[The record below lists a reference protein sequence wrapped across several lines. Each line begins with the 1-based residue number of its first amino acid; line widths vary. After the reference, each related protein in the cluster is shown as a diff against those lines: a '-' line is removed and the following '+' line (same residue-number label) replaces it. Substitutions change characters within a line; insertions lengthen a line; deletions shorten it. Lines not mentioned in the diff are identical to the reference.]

1 MKLVGLGL
9 TMHDSSIAAYK
20 DGKFLYRKAERQFN
34 SKHAFGGMKWA
45 QNVLK
50 EWDMQD
56 AVIAQA
62 GWLKGRDVNQ
72 VVNNQNI
79 LDHHYAHTCLLYTS
93 PSPRD
98 S

>member
-45 QNVLK
+45 QNVL
-50 EWDMQD
+50 
-56 AVIAQA
+56 
-62 GWLKGRDVNQ
+62 
-72 VVNNQNI
+72 
-79 LDHHYAHTCLLYTS
+79 CLLYTS
-93 PSPRD
+93 D
-98 S
+98 AADE